1 MKEKIERVS
10 KINCTSLILAVVL
23 FVTGCTTSYPARSP
37 LGEQFPSVRAKVLT
51 GEEVEI
57 PQFFHGKDALLLV
70 GFIQDTQFDIDRWLL
85 ALKQLK
91 TPIVVAEIPT
101 IQGLFPRI
109 ISTTINQGMRNG
121 IPEEDWQIVFTVY
134 KDAEKITKFVGN
146 TKPRNV
152 RAILIDKNGV
162 VRWFHDR
169 GFSADR
175 AIELDT
181 LVRESSNKAP

>member
-1 MKEKIERVS
+1 MKIENKTVNKRS
-10 KINCTSLILAVVL
+10 IIPLLMAVAL
-23 FVTGCTTSYPARSP
+23 FAAGCATTYPARSP
-37 LGEQFPSVRAKVLT
+37 IGEQFPSVRAKVLT

-70 GFIQDTQFDIDRWLL
+70 GFVQDTQFDIDRWLL

-101 IQGLFPRI
+101 IQGLFPRM
-109 ISTTINQGMRNG
+109 ISTKINQGMKDG

-134 KDAEKITKFVGN
+134 KDAVKITKFVGN

-152 RAILIDKNGV
+152 RVMLIDENGV

-169 GFSADR
+169 GFSPDR

-181 LVRESSNKAP
+181 LIRENSNKVP

>member
-1 MKEKIERVS
+1 MNETIETFGKIS
-10 KINCTSLILAVVL
+10 CTTLILVVAL
-23 FVTGCTTSYPARSP
+23 FVAGCTTSYPARSP
-37 LGEQFPSVRAKVLT
+37 LGEQFPSVRAEVLT

-101 IQGLFPRI
+101 IQGLFPRM
-109 ISTTINQGMRNG
+109 ISTKINQGMRDG

-134 KDAEKITKFVGN
+134 KDAKKITKFVGN

-152 RAILIDKNGV
+152 RVMLIDKNGV

-169 GFSADR
+169 GFSPDK

-181 LVRESSNKAP
+181 LIREGLNKTP